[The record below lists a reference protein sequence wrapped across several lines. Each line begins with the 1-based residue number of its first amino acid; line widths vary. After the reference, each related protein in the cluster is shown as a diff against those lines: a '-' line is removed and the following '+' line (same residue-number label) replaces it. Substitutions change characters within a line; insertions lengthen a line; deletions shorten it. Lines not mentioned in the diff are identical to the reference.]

1 MLCLLPASMGAQGT
15 DRALLHSNGGTLLN
29 GSPAPGTSAVF
40 PDNLIQTPP
49 DQSAAMEV
57 VGSSANVLPETMVQF
72 QADELVLDH
81 GQLQITTAR
90 ALRVRVGCITIIPTT
105 LERTQY
111 DVIDRNGKVN
121 VIAYQHDVEIRER
134 GATAH
139 TKKGESSNTIVRQ
152 GQQATREEKCGA
164 AAKPNQ
170 PIDGTGPILNSL
182 PAKIAGAGI
191 IIAVTCY
198 ALCHTDDPV
207 SPWIP

>member
-1 MLCLLPASMGAQGT
+1 
-15 DRALLHSNGGTLLN
+15 
-29 GSPAPGTSAVF
+29 
-40 PDNLIQTPP
+40 
-49 DQSAAMEV
+49 
-57 VGSSANVLPETMVQF
+57 
-72 QADELVLDH
+72 
-81 GQLQITTAR
+81 
-90 ALRVRVGCITIIPTT
+90 
-105 LERTQY
+105 
-111 DVIDRNGKVN
+111 
-121 VIAYQHDVEIRER
+121 VEIRER

-170 PIDGTGPILNSL
+170 PIDGTGPILSSL